1 MVVIRMTSRY
11 ANQACEICK
20 SRKKKCDRLLPTC
33 TSCKTKFRRCNYEE
47 DRSQREIRKLR
58 AQLEN
63 LTNLLPTRSMYTY
76 HHHPSPSLLNVDPPI
91 QYPIPSRWYMPFLL
105 NHYHELCSPSFAGI
119 DFGAAHSFSLNSWMQ
134 AAFSDPCMFHGILFA
149 ASSHLDVLRGERDNP
164 VTHYHR
170 RNATRQ
176 LINNIS
182 SPQKLPDTT
191 VAAALY
197 LWHYESM
204 NCRVEEAQIHK
215 NGLKEMVKSKGGLT
229 KLGLGGFLSHLIILI
244 DIGDAVLN
252 ASRPHYASLGSSSLP
267 EPPITL
273 LSAVLHGSESDPR
286 AHGIPMSLIHLLRQV
301 HQASLL
307 FESQQISKKDVRNP
321 ILEDELLA
329 DEPGDENL
337 LHAACSCAAYILLN
351 SLRRV
356 IPFSSDENQGA
367 VEQLRSYL
375 SQLNDDQ
382 WLEAD
387 RETIV
392 WLCFT
397 GAAAAKE
404 NRTWFLAKV
413 GPVVMSLKPDELRL
427 FKLGAVHLCRLLQY
441 LQEINA

>member
-33 TSCKTKFRRCNYEE
+33 TSCKT
-47 DRSQREIRKLR
+47 

-63 LTNLLPTRSMYTY
+63 LTNLLPTRSMYSY
-76 HHHPSPSLLNVDPPI
+76 HHHPSPSPLHVDPPI

-105 NHYHELCSPSFAGI
+105 NHY
-119 DFGAAHSFSLNSWMQ
+119 
-134 AAFSDPCMFHGILFA
+134 PCMFHGILFA
-149 ASSHLDVLRGERDNP
+149 ASSHLD
-164 VTHYHR
+164 
-170 RNATRQ
+170 

-215 NGLKEMVKSKGGLT
+215 NALKGLVKSKGGLT
-229 KLGLGGFLSHLIILI
+229 KLGLGGFLSHLIILQENNFFSI

-252 ASRPHYASLGSSSLP
+252 ASRPHYA
-267 EPPITL
+267 I
-273 LSAVLHGSESDPR
+273 LHGSESDRR

-307 FESQQISKKDVRNP
+307 FESQQISKNP

-329 DEPGDENL
+329 DDPGDENL

-382 WLEAD
+382 WLQAD

-413 GPVVMSLKPDELRL
+413 GPVVMSLKPDELTL